1 MVKHDRK
8 KEIDQQLFGDLEN
21 KIQQLGQLRKLK
33 NDFKRS
39 QAPELSSKYRKV
51 IESVLKKQSMSLA
64 GVEDSTDFSPVI
76 DDEKNADEE
85 VKKENNH
92 RTKRI
97 YEDP

>member
-1 MVKHDRK
+1 
-8 KEIDQQLFGDLEN
+8 
-21 KIQQLGQLRKLK
+21 
-33 NDFKRS
+33 
-39 QAPELSSKYRKV
+39 
-51 IESVLKKQSMSLA
+51 MSLA